1 MAYSSCLRLNVS
13 SESDKIKLIVMQD
26 TLPPL
31 VALRAFEAAGRHLS
45 FKNAAEELNV
55 TPAAISQ
62 QIKLL
67 EDRLD
72 VPLFVRQTRA
82 LELTEYGQKLL
93 PKIREGFEA
102 FRVGLGKIKP
112 MVDRTLRI
120 TAPPSFTTRWL
131 IPRLSAFWAKH
142 PDVALRIASTPDSI
156 DQSNTCAPPTPS
168 DNGLDVYIRFGSGHY
183 PGWEVVP
190 IFTPECI
197 PVCAPG
203 ILQDGAPIIKPADLL
218 QHVLIQD
225 ETTSG
230 AENPMDWSVWLSDHG
245 VHSELAE
252 RGPRFSNSL
261 LAIEAAI
268 NGQGVALALKP
279 LIQTDLDSGRL
290 VTPFEGGVP
299 SPYTYCLV
307 YKGGNVREGSVK
319 AFCDWL
325 REISLDG

>member
-1 MAYSSCLRLNVS
+1 
-13 SESDKIKLIVMQD
+13 MQE

-45 FKNAAEELNV
+45 FKNAADELSV

-67 EDRLD
+67 EDRLG
-72 VPLFVRQTRA
+72 VRLFLRQTRA
-82 LELTEYGQKLL
+82 LELTEHGQKLL

-102 FRVGLGKIKP
+102 FRVGLSRIKP
-112 MVDRTLRI
+112 LEDQTLRI

-131 IPRLSAFWAKH
+131 IPRLSKFWAKH
-142 PDVALRIASTPDSI
+142 PDVALRVASTLNSI
-156 DQSNTCAPPTPS
+156 DQPNASAPPPSS
-168 DNGLDVYIRFGSGHY
+168 DNGLDIYIRFGSGHY

-190 IFTPECI
+190 IFTPDCI
-197 PVCAPG
+197 PVCSPSIQQG
-203 ILQDGAPIIKPADLL
+203 NDPIIEPKDLL
-218 QHVLIQD
+218 RHVLIQD

-230 AENPMDWSVWLSDHG
+230 AENPMDWSVWLSGHG
-245 VHSELAE
+245 IHSSAAE

-279 LIQTDLDSGRL
+279 LIQHDLDTGRL
-290 VTPFEGGVP
+290 IAPFESGVP
-299 SPYTYCLV
+299 SPYTYCLL
-307 YKGGNVREGSVK
+307 YQAGNESNPGIQ
-319 AFCDWL
+319 AFCDWIQEESLL
-325 REISLDG
+325 R

>member
-1 MAYSSCLRLNVS
+1 
-13 SESDKIKLIVMQD
+13 MQE

-45 FKNAAEELNV
+45 FKNAADELSV

-67 EDRLD
+67 EDRLG
-72 VPLFVRQTRA
+72 VRLFLRQTRA
-82 LELTEYGQKLL
+82 LELTEHGQKLL

-102 FRVGLGKIKP
+102 FRVGLSRIKP
-112 MVDRTLRI
+112 LEDQTLRI

-131 IPRLSAFWAKH
+131 IPRLSKFWAKH
-142 PDVALRIASTPDSI
+142 PDVALRVASTLNSI
-156 DQSNTCAPPTPS
+156 DQPNASAPPPSS
-168 DNGLDVYIRFGSGHY
+168 DNGLDIYIRFGSGHY

-190 IFTPECI
+190 IFTPDCI
-197 PVCAPG
+197 PVCSPSIQQG
-203 ILQDGAPIIKPADLL
+203 NDPIIEPKDLL
-218 QHVLIQD
+218 RHVLIQD

-230 AENPMDWSVWLSDHG
+230 AENPMDWSVWLSGHG
-245 VHSELAE
+245 IHSSAAE

-279 LIQTDLDSGRL
+279 LIQHDLDTGRL
-290 VTPFEGGVP
+290 IAPFESGVP
-299 SPYTYCLV
+299 SPYTYCLL
-307 YKGGNVREGSVK
+307 YQAGNESNPGIK
-319 AFCDWL
+319 AFCDWIQEESLL
-325 REISLDG
+325 R

>member
-1 MAYSSCLRLNVS
+1 MTCLSLIKSVVLND
-13 SESDKIKLIVMQD
+13 SEKFKLTVMQD
-26 TLPPL
+26 ALPPL

-45 FKNAAEELNV
+45 FKNASEELNV

-67 EDRLD
+67 EDRLG

-82 LELTEYGQKLL
+82 LELTEQGQKLL

-102 FRVGLGKIKP
+102 FRAGLGRIKP
-112 MVDRTLRI
+112 VEDRTLRI

-131 IPRLSAFWAKH
+131 IPRLSGFWLKH
-142 PDVALRIASTPDSI
+142 PDVALRIASTPESI
-156 DQSNTCAPPTPS
+156 DQSKTSAPPPS
-168 DNGLDVYIRFGSGHY
+168 NDSGLDVYIRFGSGHY

-197 PVCAPG
+197 PVCSPG
-203 ILQDGAPIIKPADLL
+203 VLQSGAPILKPEDLL
-218 QHVLIQD
+218 RHVLIQD

-230 AENPMDWSVWLSDHG
+230 AEHPMDWPVWLSDHG

-279 LIQTDLDSGRL
+279 LIQSDLDSGRL
-290 VTPFEGGVP
+290 VTAFEGGVP

-307 YKGGNVREGSVK
+307 YKARNDQEGSIQ
-319 AFCDWL
+319 AFCDWVQ
-325 REISLDG
+325 EVSQ